1 MNKDFGDWYLQNFFV
16 YLLSCMF
23 LLHCYWFLMF
33 ILILKKFCKTG
44 RAVDEQDRV
53 DTKIKGKKE

>member
-1 MNKDFGDWYLQNFFV
+1 MQNFFV

-33 ILILKKFCKTG
+33 VLILKKFCKTG
-44 RAVDEQDRV
+44 KAVDEQERV
-53 DTKIKGKKE
+53 ETKIKGKKE

>member
-1 MNKDFGDWYLQNFFV
+1 MDKDFGDWFLQNFFV

-33 ILILKKFCKTG
+33 VLILKKFCKTG
-44 RAVDEQDRV
+44 KAVDEQERV
-53 DTKIKGKKE
+53 ETKIKGKKE